1 MESTYKVELV
11 SLTESRVEGVEN
23 GEDLIAYIARVS
35 NPSNQLNTETA
46 PKLLNYLWTH
56 SHVSP
61 FEMADLCV
69 SIETS
74 RGIAPQILRH
84 WSFSFQEF
92 SQRYAEAQEYIS
104 YPARRQDQKNR
115 QNSVDDLDDQT
126 KQFFSEAQQKV
137 WDLSFAL
144 YKESLERGI
153 AKEQAR
159 FLLPLNTKTKLYMK
173 GNVRSWI
180 HYLLL
185 RSANGTQKEH
195 QEIAEAIIRQ
205 IFVPNFPDVSKALG
219 WKVEES

>member
-1 MESTYKVELV
+1 MNATYKVELI
-11 SLTESRVEGVEN
+11 SLTEPMVEGVDN
-23 GEDLIAYIARVS
+23 PEDLIAYTARVS
-35 NPSNQLNTETA
+35 NPANQLNTETA
-46 PKLLNYLWTH
+46 PKLLAYLWNN

-61 FEMADLCV
+61 FEMADMCI

-92 SQRYAEAQEYIS
+92 SQRYAEAQECVF
-104 YPARRQDQKNR
+104 YPARRQDRKNR
-115 QNSVDDLDDQT
+115 QDSIDDM
-126 KQFFSEAQQKV
+126 SEEDRQWFIDVQQKN
-137 WDLSFAL
+137 WESSYAF
-144 YKESLERGI
+144 YRESLERGI

-159 FLLPLNTKTKLYMK
+159 FLLPLGTKTKLYMK

-195 QEIAEAIIRQ
+195 QEIAQAIIDQ
-205 IFVPNFPDVSKALG
+205 VFVPNFPDVSKALG
-219 WKVEES
+219 WSVESL